1 MGVIHK
7 LRPDV
12 RDYIIEKKKT
22 TPALS
27 CRQLTS
33 LIIEQFQINV
43 SKSSINAIFKEN
55 NLSMPIGRRPKQKKK
70 KFNLPALPVIEG
82 IKAITLVADSNKPVQ
97 EPIVNL
103 PLSVVKEEPNLE
115 EKRIKE
121 AEEWALKLQEEER
134 ARMQEKLNLEKQ
146 RLKDENLKLKAEEE
160 AQKAR
165 QEKLA
170 KEAQEQARQAEED
183 AKRLEE
189 EAAASK
195 AEKERLVKEVEEQT
209 RRELD
214 EAKRLEEAAKQARQ
228 EKLAKEAEEQARKKL
243 EEAQKQARQ
252 AEEERKRLEGEAEL
266 KAEKEKWARLAEAEL
281 KSKQPA
287 VKEEVNIQKIE
298 ISHIDLL
305 PTDRGCSGA
314 VLLKAID
321 CLIGGSKQINEAIC
335 KITGNHPEDF
345 IALTQAI
352 IFKSLFGSG
361 KDNHALLCSLA
372 GQQIPQE
379 KLDSYYLEIKENKTI
394 KSDIARIIA
403 SAFTEARGVK
413 VHFIDG
419 GIVYLDGQL
428 HTTWSTPYL
437 PYDFASTVYDLKN
450 SLNKCFFENHPLVLL
465 SAPGYDMPTKE
476 FFNLLLNMSLANKG
490 PDNVILYGNKLEEFE
505 NISLNQENNYSFVF
519 GLWPWQFTNCRKIK
533 KIGNFN
539 PEHIEGIDKD
549 LYLAEIELDLLQA
562 STNQSITLQGCA
574 VKTDL
579 KEKIRVVILSSDQGL
594 VNLNKLAQIYLSRW
608 PNLDEG
614 FADFSRRV
622 EVFTYAG
629 SSQSSFS
636 TENIGLNLT
645 EINPGLEEIF
655 ANYVKALDAY
665 LRWHFLPAGYAKKDF
680 SFTNECFYKAPAKL
694 VTSQAKVTAQMQ
706 VNQEGKPPLKDL
718 EYLICRLNER
728 QINLGNGKI
737 FYFENVFK

>member
-170 KEAQEQARQAEED
+170 KEAQEQARQAEE
-183 AKRLEE
+183 
-189 EAAASK
+189 
-195 AEKERLVKEVEEQT
+195 
-209 RRELD
+209 
-214 EAKRLEEAAKQARQ
+214 
-228 EKLAKEAEEQARKKL
+228 
-243 EEAQKQARQ
+243 
-252 AEEERKRLEGEAEL
+252 ERKRLEGEAEL

-352 IFKSLFGSG
+352 IFKFLFGSG

>member
-70 KFNLPALPVIEG
+70 KFNLPVLPVIEG

-134 ARMQEKLNLEKQ
+134 VRMQEKLNLEKQ
-146 RLKDENLKLKAEEE
+146 KLKDEDLKLKAEEE
-160 AQKAR
+160 AQK
-165 QEKLA
+165 
-170 KEAQEQARQAEED
+170 AQEQARQAEED

-195 AEKERLVKEVEEQT
+195 AETERLAKEVEEQT
-209 RRELD
+209 RRDLD
-214 EAKRLEEAAKQARQ
+214 EAKRLEEAAKKAQQ
-228 EKLAKEAEEQARKKL
+228 EKLAKEAQE
-243 EEAQKQARQ
+243 QARQ

-287 VKEEVNIQKIE
+287 VKEEVNIQKIK

-305 PTDRGCSGA
+305 PSDRVCSGA
-314 VLLKAID
+314 ILLKAID

-335 KITGNHPEDF
+335 KVTDNHPEDF
-345 IALTQAI
+345 IILTQAV
-352 IFKSLFGSG
+352 IFKSLFGAG
-361 KDNHALLCSLA
+361 KDNHALLCSLV
-372 GQQIPQE
+372 GEQISQE
-379 KLDSYYLEIKENKTI
+379 KLDNYYLEIKENKTI

-403 SAFTEARGVK
+403 SVFTEARGVK

-419 GIVYLDGQL
+419 SIVYLDGQL

-450 SLNKCFFENHPLVLL
+450 SLNKCFFESHPLVLL

-476 FFNLLLNMSLANKG
+476 FFNLLLNISLANKG

-505 NISLNQENNYSFVF
+505 SISLNQENNYSFVF

-539 PEHIEGIDKD
+539 PEHIEGLDKD

-579 KEKIRVVILSSDQGL
+579 KEKIRVVILSSDQSL
-594 VNLNKLAQIYLSRW
+594 INLNKLAQIYLSRW

-636 TENIGLNLT
+636 TENLGLNLT
-645 EINPGLEEIF
+645 ETNLGLEEIF
-655 ANYVKALDAY
+655 ANYIKALDAY

-706 VNQEGKPPLKDL
+706 VNQGKAPLKDL